1 MQRQRVVYMKVTR
14 DEYELPVAVADTV
27 VELAKICGVK
37 VNSISKQLWCSKHTT
52 KSDRCIYV
60 KVEIDD

>member
-1 MQRQRVVYMKVTR
+1 MQRVVYMKVTR

-37 VNSISKQLWCSKHTT
+37 VNSISKQYGVVN
-52 KSDRCIYV
+52 I
-60 KVEIDD
+60 